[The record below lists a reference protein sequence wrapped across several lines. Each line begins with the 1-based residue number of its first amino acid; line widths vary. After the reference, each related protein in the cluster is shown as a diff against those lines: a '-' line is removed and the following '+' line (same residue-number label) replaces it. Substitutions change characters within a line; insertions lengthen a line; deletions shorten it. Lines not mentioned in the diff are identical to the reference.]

1 MPFTHDK
8 VYGSSNLPAPSDGG
22 HVAEW
27 FNAPYLKYDV
37 LRYHEFES
45 HLVRI
50 NLIKQQSNITIREHK
65 RF

>member
-1 MPFTHDK
+1 MSIK
-8 VYGSSNLPAPSDGG
+8 EVKG

-45 HLVRI
+45 HLVRS
-50 NLIKQQSNITIREHK
+50 LIRLLSSSISESSAGRREAPEEIEWS
-65 RF
+65 R